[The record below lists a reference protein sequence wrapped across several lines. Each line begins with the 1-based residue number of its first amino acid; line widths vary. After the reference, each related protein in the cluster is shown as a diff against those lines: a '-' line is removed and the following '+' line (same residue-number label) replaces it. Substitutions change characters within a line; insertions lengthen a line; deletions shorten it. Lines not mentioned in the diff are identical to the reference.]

1 MKILHIS
8 AECYP
13 AAKVGGLGDVVGAL
27 PKYLNSMGV
36 SSGVLIPKYK
46 TKWIE
51 SQNFTPVYQG
61 STWLHNHHVWFRIE
75 QLESTDL
82 GFPLFVAN
90 IPDYF
95 DRPGVYNDPSGYSYG
110 DEIRRF
116 LAFQQAALQWVK
128 QSSGRPELIHCHDHH
143 TGLIPFMMKYCPE
156 FNHELGNIPTVFTI
170 HNGEYHGTFGWDK
183 MYLLPHFENY
193 AKGILDWNNA
203 ITPLAAAIKSS
214 WRLTTV
220 SPSYLAELR
229 NNSKGLEPL
238 LIHEQHKSV
247 GILNGIDSV
256 VWDPKSDPFISDT
269 LKRSLPAFKKKNK
282 EALQAS
288 YPLDMKL
295 PLVTFIGRL
304 AKEKGADLIPDLVH
318 SIMHSDLKV
327 AIAILG
333 TGDPKLHD
341 SYAHLNHMYPGR
353 FHARL
358 EYNEGLAHQLY
369 AGSDFLLMPSRV
381 EPCGLNQMYALAYGT
396 VPIVRSVGGLRD
408 TVIDLGEPDGSGC
421 GFRFDNFT
429 VHDAHTAIFRA
440 TELYKDQK
448 AFDEVRKKIITL
460 DFSWEASAKAYDKVY
475 NELLQLV

>member
-27 PKYLNSMGV
+27 PKYLNTQGE

-51 SQNFTPVYQG
+51 EQSFTPVFQG

-75 QLESTDL
+75 QLESIDL
-82 GFPLFVAN
+82 GYPLFVAN

-95 DRPGVYNDPSGYSYG
+95 DRPGVYADPSGYSYG

-116 LAFQQAALQWVK
+116 LAFQQAALQWVS
-128 QSSGRPELIHCHDHH
+128 QSSGKPQLIHCHDHH

-156 FNHELGNIPTVFTI
+156 YNQVLGNIPTVFTI

-183 MYLLPHFENY
+183 MYLLPHFEKE
-193 AKGILDWNNA
+193 AKGILDWKNA
-203 ITPLAAAIKSS
+203 VTPLAAAIKSA
-214 WRLTTV
+214 WRITTV
-220 SPSYLAELR
+220 SPSYLGELMTS
-229 NNSKGLEPL
+229 SKGLESL
-238 LIHEQHKSV
+238 LIHEQHKSL
-247 GILNGIDSV
+247 GIINGIDSV
-256 VWDPKSDPFISDT
+256 VWDPKTDPYISDN
-269 LKRSLPAFKKKNK
+269 LKRSIPAFKKKNK
-282 EALQAS
+282 ETLKS
-288 YPLDMKL
+288 SFPLDMKL

-318 SIMHSDLKV
+318 SLMHSDLMV

-341 SYAHLNHMYPGR
+341 ELAHLNFLYPGR

-381 EPCGLNQMYALAYGT
+381 EPCGLNQMYAMAYGT
-396 VPIVRSVGGLRD
+396 IPIVRSVGGLSD
-408 TVIDLGEPDGSGC
+408 TVIDLGETDGSGR
-421 GFRFDNFT
+421 GFSFNDFT
-429 VHDAHTAIFRA
+429 VHDAHTAVYRA
-440 TELYKDQK
+440 TELYKEKEQLD
-448 AFDEVRKKIITL
+448 AVRKKVMDL
-460 DFSWEASAKAYDKVY
+460 DFSWEASAKAYIKVY
-475 NELLQLV
+475 DELLELI